1 MTVILVIHILAS
13 IVLVGVVLMQRSE
26 GGALGISGGGGGGG
40 LMSGRGAAGAL
51 VRTTIIFG
59 AIFFVTSLVLTTMTT
74 RHLGDTRTDVERAL
88 DEEFGG
94 DALDGGGLDILNDP
108 TAPLLDDE
116 PAADLPSS
124 TALDTDTGNADA
136 GVEGDPL
143 ATDVPAET
151 NDTSGDAPA
160 DPVEDPR

>member
-51 VRTTIIFG
+51 VRATIIFG
-59 AIFFVTSLVLTTMTT
+59 AIFFITSLVLTTITA

-88 DEEFGG
+88 DDEFGG
-94 DALDGGGLDILNDP
+94 DTLDGSGLDILSDP

-116 PAADLPSS
+116 PATDLPAS
-124 TALDTDTGNADA
+124 TAPQTDPAVPNTDT
-136 GVEGDPL
+136 ESDPL
-143 ATDVPAET
+143 AADGPSDTGETAAE
-151 NDTSGDAPA
+151 S
-160 DPVEDPR
+160 VEDPQ